1 MKGRRGERWG
11 ESSEINSAPT
21 GEWLFG
27 GGKKNCGGSP
37 RGHFFFLRANLSG
50 RTSAAGWAALLLPST
65 ATKSSATAA
74 GSLLQPQAKRSR
86 RGHASGLTPPE
97 LARSGAQEICANS
110 LLELIFF
117 FSTQLPFGLHCAV
130 PQRDSALFTRTR
142 FAPIFGATEATR
154 QCKCPT
160 CLFLASPRHP

>member
-37 RGHFFFLRANLSG
+37 RGTLFFFRANLSG

-65 ATKSSATAA
+65 ATKSSATA
-74 GSLLQPQAKRSR
+74 GGRQPLAASGKRSR
-86 RGHASGLTPPE
+86 RGRASGPTPPE
-97 LARSGAQEICANS
+97 LATLRRPADLRQ
-110 LLELIFF
+110 FF
-117 FSTQLPFGLHCAV
+117 A
-130 PQRDSALFTRTR
+130 
-142 FAPIFGATEATR
+142 
-154 QCKCPT
+154 
-160 CLFLASPRHP
+160 